1 MMFAPTRYTPTLRD
15 DFVSDVDQYLPYI
28 QAWWSMASPGFV
40 FDEWQIELLRRMTEV
55 DDKGDLRFRSVLVS
69 MGRQNGKSELVS
81 ALGVWSLLRKE
92 GAYNVSVASTAE
104 QARLVYDRVQRIV
117 AANPTTLGRLMVK
130 LTDTRGMKTKHGAKY
145 EIKASNSSVLQGI
158 PVHTGIV
165 DECHLVGAG
174 VWDALLSGTGARD
187 NTIIIGITT
196 AGDENSELLNRLYQN
211 ANKAISGDDQF
222 SRFGAWIWEAS
233 ESEVPEDDEKLIELL
248 KEANPALQS
257 GRIDVKNLL
266 DDVRALPKDD
276 IVRYR
281 LNRFVNSG
289 DKTFI
294 PLDLWWKC
302 TKSLD
307 YEFPQGDV
315 VFAIDRT
322 PDWGHASVAAAV
334 KTSDDVIHT
343 ELVASI
349 VKPTMEQ
356 LLYICGQLANYNPK
370 SILVDGYTLRD
381 LHKELKLRGFQADTV
396 TLSDIVN
403 ASSLFYS
410 RIARRTLVH
419 AGDALMT
426 VQVPRTVRKL
436 VGEGFRVSRR
446 DSAVEIDSVMATL
459 LATYGAETLRPT
471 PIQVF

>member
-1 MMFAPTRYTPTLRD
+1 MFAPTRYTPTLSD
-15 DFVSDVDQYLPYI
+15 DYTSDIDQFLPYI
-28 QAWWSMASPGFV
+28 KAWWSIASPGFQ
-40 FDEWQIELLRRMTEV
+40 FDEWQIELLRRMTET
-55 DDKGDLRFRSVLVS
+55 DADGELRFRSVLVS
-69 MGRQNGKSELVS
+69 MGRQNGKTELVS
-81 ALGVWSLLRKE
+81 ALGIWSLLRKE

-104 QARLVYDRVQRIV
+104 QARLVYDRVQRII
-117 AANPTTLGRLMVK
+117 AANGDTLGRLMVK
-130 LTDTRGMKTKHGAKY
+130 LTDTRGIKTKHGAKY
-145 EIKASNSSVLQGI
+145 EIKASNANVLQGI
-158 PVHTGIV
+158 PVTTGIV
-165 DECHLVGAG
+165 DECHLVLAQ
-174 VWDALLSGTGARD
+174 VWDALVSGTGARS

-211 ANKAISGDDQF
+211 AAKAINGDEQF
-222 SRFGAWIWEAS
+222 TRFGAWIWEAS
-233 ESEVPEDDEKLIELL
+233 ESEVPDDDDKLIELL
-248 KEANPALQS
+248 TEANPALQS
-257 GRIDVKNLL
+257 GRIDVRNLI

-276 IVRYR
+276 IIRYR

-302 TKSLD
+302 TKPLD
-307 YEFPQGDV
+307 YEFPPGDA

-322 PDWGHASVAAAV
+322 PDWGHASIAVAV
-334 KTSDDVIHT
+334 KTADDVIHT

-356 LLYICGQLANYNPK
+356 LLYLCGQLANFNPK

-381 LHKELKLRGFQADTV
+381 LHKELKLRGFAADTV

-403 ASSLFYS
+403 ASSLFFS

-419 AGDALMT
+419 AGDPLLT

-446 DSAVEIDSVMATL
+446 DSAVEIDAVMATL

>member
-1 MMFAPTRYTPTLRD
+1 MTFSPTRYTPTLRD
-15 DFVSDVDQYLPYI
+15 DFVSDIDQYLDYI
-28 QAWWSMASPGFV
+28 KAWWSRASPGFV
-40 FDEWQIELLRRMTEV
+40 FDDWQIQLLRRMTEI
-55 DDKGDLRFRSVLVS
+55 DANGELRFRSVLVS
-69 MGRQNGKSELVS
+69 MGRQNGKSELTS
-81 ALGVWSLLRKE
+81 ALGIWALLRKE
-92 GAYNVSVASTAE
+92 GSYNVSVASTAE

-117 AANPTTLGRLMVK
+117 AGNGDTLGRLMVK

-145 EIKASNSSVLQGI
+145 EIKASNANVLQGI
-158 PVHTGIV
+158 PIHTGIV
-165 DECHLVGAG
+165 DECHLVSAG
-174 VWDALLSGTGARD
+174 VWDALVSGTGARD

-211 ANKAISGDDQF
+211 ANKAINGDEQF
-222 SRFGAWIWEAS
+222 TRFGAWIWEAS
-233 ESEVPEDDEKLIELL
+233 ESEVPDDDDELIALL

-257 GRIDVKNLL
+257 GRIDVRNLL

-276 IVRYR
+276 IIRYR

-302 TKSLD
+302 SAPLD
-307 YEFPQGDV
+307 YEFPQGDI
-315 VFAIDRT
+315 VFSIDRT
-322 PDWGHASVAAAV
+322 PDWGHATIAAAV
-334 KTSDDVIHT
+334 KTADDVIHT
-343 ELVASI
+343 ELVASL
-349 VKPTMEQ
+349 VKPTMER

-381 LHKELKLRGFQADTV
+381 LYKELKLRGFQTDTV
-396 TLSDIVN
+396 SLSDIVN